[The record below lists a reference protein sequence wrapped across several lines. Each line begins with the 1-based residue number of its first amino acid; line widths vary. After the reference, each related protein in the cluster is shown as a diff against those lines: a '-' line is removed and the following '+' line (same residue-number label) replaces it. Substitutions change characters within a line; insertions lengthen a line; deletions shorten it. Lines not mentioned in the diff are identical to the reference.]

1 MSQTFFSQHSL
12 RLMKRESRQFARNFN
27 EQLDLLLSRLPQE
40 DQHELLDHLAGELE
54 ARMDALLEGAEP

>member
-1 MSQTFFSQHSL
+1 
-12 RLMKRESRQFARNFN
+12 MKRESRQFARNFN

-40 DQHELLDHLAGELE
+40 DQHELLDDLAGELE